1 MLAAL
6 TGPMTRPVFQ
16 LGPRESQTV
25 GNTKKGFW
33 PRLSKKDERQLLNES
48 GRFWLTAVTPLS

>member
-1 MLAAL
+1 VLAAL
-6 TGPMTRPVFQ
+6 TGHVARPVFQ

-25 GNTKKGFW
+25 GNTKRASG
-33 PRLSKKDERQLLNES
+33 PVCRKKDERQLLNES

>member
-1 MLAAL
+1 MA
-6 TGPMTRPVFQ
+6 RPVFQ